1 MQNKTALV
9 VDDSRVARMT
19 LGKLLKAQDFIVV
32 EQGSGEEALSWLQSD
47 AQNPDIIFMDV
58 MMGGMDGLTACQQI
72 KALDTLAD
80 IPVVICTGNDSE
92 ADLEKAMATGA
103 ASVLSKPP
111 AAEALQSLL
120 DTVST
125 GPAAVEPAQ
134 TQTLQESVSVDT
146 DALLAQLREQ
156 LLPELQQHIQNSAD
170 EISQNVKQVT
180 EESTSKYGLSLIPE
194 ISQKVAESA
203 QQQLTELKQGLT
215 AQAEN
220 VVASVADQ
228 AIEQAMQRYSLT
240 EKIMVTLRSEGTAWL
255 GKQQSALQDTLLQ
268 QVQQDL
274 QPMVSQYLDE
284 QLSEQVLPLVKSQ
297 LAEVQQ
303 ELETKQQ
310 DNIASLQSQLNVQR
324 TISIVSGLIAI
335 AAVVI
340 ALV

>member
-19 LGKLLKAQDFIVV
+19 LGKLLKAQDFVVV
-32 EQGSGEEALSWLQSD
+32 EQGSGEDALSWLQSD
-47 AQNPDIIFMDV
+47 AENPDIIFMDV
-58 MMGGMDGLTACQQI
+58 MMGGMDGLTACRQI
-72 KALDTLAD
+72 KTIDNLAD

-120 DTVST
+120 DAVST
-125 GPAAVEPAQ
+125 SQAAKPAQQQTEAEPA
-134 TQTLQESVSVDT
+134 SIDT
-146 DALLAQLREQ
+146 DALLVQLREQ
-156 LLPELQQHIQNSAD
+156 LLPELQQQIQTSAD
-170 EISQNVKQVT
+170 EINRNLKQLT
-180 EESTSKYGLSLIPE
+180 EETTSKYGLSLVPE

-203 QQQLTELKQGLT
+203 QQQLNDLKQGLT
-215 AQAEN
+215 SQAES

-228 AIEQAMQRYSLT
+228 AMEQAMQRYGLT
-240 EKIMVTLRSEGTAWL
+240 EKVMVTLRSEGTNWL
-255 GKQQSALQDTLLQ
+255 DKQQSTVQDNLLKHA
-268 QVQQDL
+268 QQDL

-284 QLSEQVLPLVKSQ
+284 HLNERVLPLVKSQ
-297 LAEVQQ
+297 LTEVQQ
-303 ELETKQQ
+303 ELEDKQQ
-310 DNIASLQSQLNVQR
+310 GNIASLRSQLNLQR